1 MTNQTNKFESLLELL
16 INEENDKA
24 EQLFHEIVVEKS
36 RDIYENLADSESA
49 PADTTSEE
57 VKEEAKEEPK
67 AEPQEATEAEPKQ
80 EVQEEPTQEPKSERV
95 EALEKQL
102 EDLKS
107 ILADAMKQPEPTEV
121 EVPQEEPKGL
131 THSPEKEVKKTA
143 NGVGKKGTSIQ
154 ERVFKYIN
162 NN

>member
-1 MTNQTNKFESLLELL
+1 MLNAKDTLKKIADALNIAAEPTEQPSQQPEAVEPTNEL
-16 INEENDKA
+16 IEEPTA
-24 EQLFHEIVVEKS
+24 EAV
-36 RDIYENLADSESA
+36 
-49 PADTTSEE
+49 EE
-57 VKEEAKEEPK
+57 VKEVTEEPK
-67 AEPQEATEAEPKQ
+67 AEPQEETEAEPKE
-80 EVQEEPTQEPKSERV
+80 EVQEEPAQEPKSERV

>member
-1 MTNQTNKFESLLELL
+1 MLNAKDTLKKIADALNIAAEPTEQPTPQPEAVEPTKEL
-16 INEENDKA
+16 IEEPTA
-24 EQLFHEIVVEKS
+24 EVVEEVK
-36 RDIYENLADSESA
+36 EV
-49 PADTTSEE
+49 TEE
-57 VKEEAKEEPK
+57 VKEETKV
-67 AEPQEATEAEPKQ
+67 EPQKETEAEPKQ
-80 EVQEEPTQEPKSERV
+80 EVQEEPAQEPKNERV

-121 EVPQEEPKGL
+121 EVPKEEPKGL
-131 THSPEKEVKKTA
+131 THSPEKQVKKTA
-143 NGVGKKGTSIQ
+143 KGVGKKGASIQ

>member
-1 MTNQTNKFESLLELL
+1 MLNARDTLKKIADALNIVAEPTEQPTQQPEAVEPTKEL
-16 INEENDKA
+16 IEEPTA
-24 EQLFHEIVVEKS
+24 EVV
-36 RDIYENLADSESA
+36 
-49 PADTTSEE
+49 EE
-57 VKEEAKEEPK
+57 VKEVKEEPK
-67 AEPQEATEAEPKQ
+67 AEPQEVTEAEPTE
-80 EVQEEPTQEPKSERV
+80 EVQEAPAQEPKSERV

>member
-1 MTNQTNKFESLLELL
+1 MLNAKDTLRKIADALNIAAEPTEQPTPQPEAVEPTKEL
-16 INEENDKA
+16 IEEPTA
-24 EQLFHEIVVEKS
+24 EVV
-36 RDIYENLADSESA
+36 
-49 PADTTSEE
+49 EE
-57 VKEEAKEEPK
+57 VKEVTEEPK
-67 AEPQEATEAEPKQ
+67 AEPQEVTEVEPKE
-80 EVQEEPTQEPKSERV
+80 EVQEEPAQEPKNERV

-121 EVPQEEPKGL
+121 EVPKEEPKGL
-131 THSPEKEVKKTA
+131 THSPEKQVKKTA
-143 NGVGKKGTSIQ
+143 NGVGKKGASIQ

>member
-1 MTNQTNKFESLLELL
+1 MLNAKDTLKKIADALNIAAEPTEQPTPQPEAVEPTKEL
-16 INEENDKA
+16 IEEPTA
-24 EQLFHEIVVEKS
+24 EVV
-36 RDIYENLADSESA
+36 
-49 PADTTSEE
+49 EE
-57 VKEEAKEEPK
+57 VKEVKEEPK
-67 AEPQEATEAEPKQ
+67 AEPQEETEAEPKE
-80 EVQEEPTQEPKSERV
+80 EVQEAPAQEPKSERV

-121 EVPQEEPKGL
+121 ELPQEEPKGL

>member
-1 MTNQTNKFESLLELL
+1 MLNAKDTLRKIADALNIAAEPTEQPTPQPEAVEPTKEL
-16 INEENDKA
+16 IEEPTA
-24 EQLFHEIVVEKS
+24 EVV
-36 RDIYENLADSESA
+36 
-49 PADTTSEE
+49 EE
-57 VKEEAKEEPK
+57 VKEVTEEPK
-67 AEPQEATEAEPKQ
+67 AESQEVTEVEPKE
-80 EVQEEPTQEPKSERV
+80 EVQEAPAQEPKNERV

-121 EVPQEEPKGL
+121 EVPKEEPKGL
-131 THSPEKEVKKTA
+131 THSPEKQVKKTA
-143 NGVGKKGTSIQ
+143 NGVGKKGASIQ

>member
-1 MTNQTNKFESLLELL
+1 MLNAKDTLKKIADALNIAAEPTEQPIQQPEAVEPTNEL
-16 INEENDKA
+16 IEEPTA
-24 EQLFHEIVVEKS
+24 EVV
-36 RDIYENLADSESA
+36 
-49 PADTTSEE
+49 EE
-57 VKEEAKEEPK
+57 VKEVTEEPK
-67 AEPQEATEAEPKQ
+67 AEPQEETEAEPKE
-80 EVQEEPTQEPKSERV
+80 EVQEQPKEEPKNERV

-143 NGVGKKGTSIQ
+143 NGVGKKGASIQ

>member
-1 MTNQTNKFESLLELL
+1 MLNAKDTLKKIADALNIAAEPTEEPTPQPETVEPTKEL
-16 INEENDKA
+16 IEEPTA
-24 EQLFHEIVVEKS
+24 EVVEEVK
-36 RDIYENLADSESA
+36 EA
-49 PADTTSEE
+49 TEE
-57 VKEEAKEEPK
+57 VKEETKV
-67 AEPQEATEAEPKQ
+67 EPQKETEAEPKQ
-80 EVQEEPTQEPKSERV
+80 EVQEEPAKEPKNERV

-121 EVPQEEPKGL
+121 EVPKEEPKGL
-131 THSPEKEVKKTA
+131 THSPEKQVKKTA
-143 NGVGKKGTSIQ
+143 NGVGKKGASIQ

>member
-1 MTNQTNKFESLLELL
+1 MLSPKDTLKKIADALNIAAEPTEQPSPQPEPVEPTKEL
-16 INEENDKA
+16 IEEPAA
-24 EQLFHEIVVEKS
+24 EVVEEVK
-36 RDIYENLADSESA
+36 
-49 PADTTSEE
+49 E

-67 AEPQEATEAEPKQ
+67 AEPQKETEAEPKE
-80 EVQEEPTQEPKSERV
+80 EVQKEEPKNERV

-121 EVPQEEPKGL
+121 EVPTEEPKGL
-131 THSPEKEVKKTA
+131 THSPEKQVKKTA
-143 NGVGKKGTSIQ
+143 NGVGKKGASIQ

>member
-1 MTNQTNKFESLLELL
+1 MLNAKDTLKKIADALNIAAEPTEQPSQQPEAVEPTKEL
-16 INEENDKA
+16 IEEPTA
-24 EQLFHEIVVEKS
+24 EVVE
-36 RDIYENLADSESA
+36 
-49 PADTTSEE
+49 E
-57 VKEEAKEEPK
+57 VKEEPK
-67 AEPQEATEAEPKQ
+67 AEPQEETEAEPKE
-80 EVQEEPTQEPKSERV
+80 EVQEAPTQEPKSERV

-143 NGVGKKGTSIQ
+143 NGVGKKGASIQ

>member
-1 MTNQTNKFESLLELL
+1 MLNAKDTLKKIADALNIAAEPTPQPEPVEPTKEL
-16 INEENDKA
+16 IEEPTA
-24 EQLFHEIVVEKS
+24 EVV
-36 RDIYENLADSESA
+36 
-49 PADTTSEE
+49 EE
-57 VKEEAKEEPK
+57 VKQEEPK
-67 AEPQEATEAEPKQ
+67 AEPQESTEAEPKE
-80 EVQEEPTQEPKSERV
+80 EVQEEPKEEPKNERV

-131 THSPEKEVKKTA
+131 THSPEKEVKKTGR
-143 NGVGKKGTSIQ
+143 GVGKKGASIQ

>member
-1 MTNQTNKFESLLELL
+1 MLNAKDTLKKIADALNIAAEPTPQPEPVEPTKEL
-16 INEENDKA
+16 IEEPTA
-24 EQLFHEIVVEKS
+24 EVV
-36 RDIYENLADSESA
+36 
-49 PADTTSEE
+49 EE
-57 VKEEAKEEPK
+57 VKQEVKEEPK
-67 AEPQEATEAEPKQ
+67 AEPQEVTEVEPK
-80 EVQEEPTQEPKSERV
+80 EDVQEQPKEEPKNERV

-143 NGVGKKGTSIQ
+143 NGVGKKGASIQ